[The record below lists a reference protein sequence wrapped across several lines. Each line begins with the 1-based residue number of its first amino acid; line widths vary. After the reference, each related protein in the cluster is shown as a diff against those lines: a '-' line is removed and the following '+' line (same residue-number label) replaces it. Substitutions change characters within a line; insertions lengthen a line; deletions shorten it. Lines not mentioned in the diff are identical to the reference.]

1 MFSLL
6 VYFVSHAVRPP
17 SQQKTTLRYQVAGT
31 LKTKLKLTTLR
42 EFPGFGGYAID
53 TYRVTVL
60 GWLKKEEEDEQF

>member
-1 MFSLL
+1 MLSLL

-17 SQQKTTLRYQVAGT
+17 FQQKSTLRYQVAGT

-42 EFPGFGGYAID
+42 EFPGFGGYAIHVSG
-53 TYRVTVL
+53 YGA